1 MAVPPPHPVSKWL
14 VRTDWLAANL
24 GAPGVVVLDGS
35 FYLPAMKRDAAAEY
49 VAGHIPGAIRF
60 DIDEI
65 ADRDTIIAYDG
76 HGMFSSPR
84 VWFTFRLFGA
94 DNVFVLEGGLP
105 KWKAEG
111 RALESGQA
119 AHSPK
124 PFAARKRGD
133 VVASL
138 ARVKQA
144 LASHSAQIVDAR
156 SAERFR
162 GEAPEPRPGVR
173 SGHIPGS
180 YNVPSS
186 SVVKDGLLLP
196 PDELKRAF
204 VAAGVDFDKPT
215 ITSCGS
221 GVSAAILWLALDAV
235 GREPAALYDG
245 SWSEWGTREDLQVA
259 TDRGDGPI
267 AAPAHG
273 ERSGQ
278 AEACPPKPQPGSTT
292 RARARLH
299 STSAPSRPRF
309 RPHDLM

>member
-1 MAVPPPHPVSKWL
+1 MVVPPPHPISKWL
-14 VRTDWLAANL
+14 VTTEWLAANL
-24 GAPGVVVLDGS
+24 GAPGLVVLDGS

-49 VAGHIPGAIRF
+49 LAGHIPGAIRF

-65 ADRDTIIAYDG
+65 ADHSTDLPHMLPSPEDFAVAVGKLGIGDQDTIVAYDG

-94 DNVFVLEGGLP
+94 DKVFILEGGLP

-111 RALESGQA
+111 RALETGPVKRQ
-119 AHSPK
+119 PK
-124 PFAARKRGD
+124 AFAARKRGD

-138 ARVKQA
+138 DRVQQA
-144 LASHSAQIVDAR
+144 LASRSAQIVDAR
-156 SAERFR
+156 SPERFR

-173 SGHIPGS
+173 SGRMPGS

-196 PDELKRAF
+196 PDELRRAF
-204 VAAGVDFDKPT
+204 AAGGVDLDKPT

-221 GVSAAILWLALDAV
+221 GVSAAILWLALDAI

-245 SWSEWGTREDLQVA
+245 SWSEWGARNDLPVA
-259 TDRGDGPI
+259 TGP
-267 AAPAHG
+267 A
-273 ERSGQ
+273 
-278 AEACPPKPQPGSTT
+278 
-292 RARARLH
+292 
-299 STSAPSRPRF
+299 
-309 RPHDLM
+309 

>member
-1 MAVPPPHPVSKWL
+1 MAIPPPHPISNWL
-14 VRTDWLAANL
+14 VTTDWLAANL
-24 GAPGVVVLDGS
+24 GVPGVVVLDGS

-49 VAGHIPGAIRF
+49 LAGHIPGAIRF

-65 ADRDTIIAYDG
+65 ADHSTDLPHMLPSPTDFAAAAGKLGISDQDTIVAYDG

-94 DNVFVLEGGLP
+94 DNVFILEGGLP

-111 RALESGQA
+111 RVLESG
-119 AHSPK
+119 PVTR
-124 PFAARKRGD
+124 PITTFAARKRGD

-138 ARVKQA
+138 ARVQQA

-173 SGHIPGS
+173 SGRMPGS
-180 YNVPSS
+180 FNVPSS

-196 PDELKRAF
+196 PSQLTQAF
-204 VAAGVDFDKPT
+204 VDGGIDLDKPI

-221 GVSAAILWLALDAV
+221 GVSAAILWLALDTI
-235 GREPAALYDG
+235 GKEPEALYDG
-245 SWSEWGTREDLQVA
+245 SWSEWGARTDL
-259 TDRGDGPI
+259 PI
-267 AAPAHG
+267 ATG
-273 ERSGQ
+273 LG
-278 AEACPPKPQPGSTT
+278 
-292 RARARLH
+292 
-299 STSAPSRPRF
+299 
-309 RPHDLM
+309 